1 VAVYEKL
8 DESRKI
14 STFILWGRIVDR
26 IESLPDRQPTL
37 RVVPMPQDINV
48 FGDIFGGWVMAN
60 VDLAGGMEAMRHARG
75 RVATVAVNA
84 FQFHQPVSAGD
95 LVSFYAEVVSVGKTS
110 ITIKVKVLAERHPQ
124 DPVFVRVTEA
134 TLVYVAL
141 DEHGNKRDVFAKS
154 A

>member
-1 VAVYEKL
+1 MDQIA
-8 DESRKI
+8 
-14 STFILWGRIVDR
+14 
-26 IESLPDRQPTL
+26 SLPDRQPVL
-37 RVVPMPQDINV
+37 RVVPMPQDLNV

-60 VDLAGGMEAMRHARG
+60 VDLAGGMEAMRQARG

-84 FQFHQPVSAGD
+84 FQFHQPVSPGD

-110 ITIKVKVLAERHPQ
+110 LTIKVEVLAERHPQ

-141 DEHGNKRDVFAKS
+141 DEQGNKRDVSIKS

>member
-1 VAVYEKL
+1 M
-8 DESRKI
+8 DEI
-14 STFILWGRIVDR
+14 S
-26 IESLPDRQPTL
+26 SLPDRQPVL
-37 RVVPMPQDINV
+37 RVVPMPQDLNV

-60 VDLAGGMEAMRHARG
+60 VDLAGGMEAMRYSRG

-95 LVSFYAEVVSVGKTS
+95 LVSFYAEVVSVGRTS
-110 ITIKVKVLAERHPQ
+110 ITIKVEVMAERHPH
-124 DPVFVRVTEA
+124 DPVFVKVTEA

-141 DEHGNKRDVFAKS
+141 DTQGNKRDVSVKS

>member
-1 VAVYEKL
+1 MDQIAK
-8 DESRKI
+8 
-14 STFILWGRIVDR
+14 
-26 IESLPDRQPTL
+26 LPDRQPVL

-60 VDLAGGMEAMRHARG
+60 VDLAGGMEAMRQARG

-95 LVSFYAEVVSVGKTS
+95 LVSFYAELVSVGKTS
-110 ITIKVKVLAERHPQ
+110 LTIKVEVLAERHPHH
-124 DPVFVRVTEA
+124 PVFVKVTEA

-141 DEHGNKRDVFAKS
+141 DEQGNKRDVSIKNA
-154 A
+154 